1 MLGTLS
7 TDTNVS
13 IQQVELVNT
22 VLQRCFLLSGNTIK
36 PVFHNAI
43 KKINLNNLWLYCK
56 LGLISVQCVLNKET
70 LGSEKKDFKYLK
82 IIQLNYIFNHF
93 PELIFSVYSS
103 ACPTSLLRHFC

>member
-22 VLQRCFLLSGNTIK
+22 ALQRCFLLSGNTIK

-43 KKINLNNLWLYCK
+43 KKN
-56 LGLISVQCVLNKET
+56 
-70 LGSEKKDFKYLK
+70 
-82 IIQLNYIFNHF
+82 
-93 PELIFSVYSS
+93 
-103 ACPTSLLRHFC
+103 